1 MTGSDLDRT
10 RAARLMTEAG
20 LDAIVAAK
28 PETFAYLTGT
38 SPGVP
43 ALFRRAG
50 AALAVLPADPGQAPA
65 VIATDLFGPMIRRG
79 SGIEDVRVHPDWIE
93 TADFRAYLPS
103 DATAAILA
111 DQAQADRPDDYA
123 RPTTFDC
130 RAAFRRLGEVL
141 NERGLV
147 GGRIGLDLD
156 FWPVADF
163 EILHDILPRIRFAD
177 ASRVLERLKAVKSPR
192 EIARLRRAA
201 LLAEAGLRAALLAVR
216 HGARR
221 AEIAAAWSAGVD
233 AEVARTS
240 ERELTG
246 RWEYIAFGPDPW
258 TGGDRLENGDIVKFD
273 VGCLVAGASSDAART
288 FVLGEAR
295 PRSREIHAAL
305 LAGFAAG
312 AAVLRPGR
320 QLREVHAEATRAIRE
335 AGLRRFSRGHFG
347 HGLGTDTFG
356 EVWPFIA
363 ADSDAII
370 EPGMVL
376 AFETPFYVDGEGG
389 FIIEDQF
396 EITETGAEPV
406 WSLSRELVQLG

>member
-1 MTGSDLDRT
+1 MTASDVDRS
-10 RAARLMTEAG
+10 RAARLMADAG

-28 PETFAYLTGT
+28 PETFAYLTGA

-50 AALAVLPADPGQAPA
+50 ATLAVLPADPGQRPA
-65 VIATDLFGPMIRRG
+65 VIATDLFGPMIRRT

-93 TADFRAYLPS
+93 TADFRPYLPS
-103 DATAAILA
+103 EETAAALA
-111 DQAQADRPDDYA
+111 ARAQADRPDDYA
-123 RPTTFDC
+123 RPATFDG
-130 RAAFRRLGEVL
+130 RAAFRRLGDVL
-141 NERGLV
+141 AERGLA

-156 FWPVADF
+156 FWPVLDF
-163 EILHDILPRIRFAD
+163 EGLRDTLPQVRFAD
-177 ASRVLERLKAVKSPR
+177 ASRVLDRLKAVKSPR
-192 EIARLRRAA
+192 EIARLRRGA
-201 LLAEAGLRAALLAVR
+201 LLAEAGLRAALPSVR
-216 HGARR
+216 PGARR

-233 AEVARTS
+233 AEAARTA

-258 TGGDRLENGDIVKFD
+258 TGGDRLDEGDIVKFD

-295 PRSREIHAAL
+295 RRSREIHAAL
-305 LAGFAAG
+305 LSGFEAG
-312 AAVLRPGR
+312 AAALRPGR
-320 QLREVHAEATRAIRE
+320 PLREVHAAATRAIRE
-335 AGLRRFSRGHFG
+335 AGFRRFSRGHFG
-347 HGLGTDTFG
+347 HGLGHDTFG

-363 ADSDAII
+363 ADSDAIL

-396 EITETGAEPV
+396 EITATGAEPV
-406 WSLSRELVQLG
+406 WSLSRDLVRLG